1 MTTEYKTMTESKAI
15 ASFEEDLNECYGRIE
30 ICGIE
35 FSPADVLKAL
45 DPTAYHCAFLDFLDA
60 ECIQIEGEG

>member
-1 MTTEYKTMTESKAI
+1 MTTEYKTMTKSKAI
-15 ASFEEDLNECYGRIE
+15 ASFEEDLNECYARIE

-45 DPTAYHCAFLDFLDA
+45 DPTAYRCALLDFLDDG
-60 ECIQIEGEG
+60 CIKIEGEE